1 MSAKCREET
10 YVPICLDGGDEVNV
24 MLTIVVVVSVVAAIA
39 VSGFFLVGPKRIWSL
54 FGPPD
59 LGPVAFETLVRR
71 TTPND
76 ALACPPNFCKATSDL
91 VPPLFGVDL
100 AALRLAVAKL
110 IASEKRTVLTET
122 DDTALTERYIQRS
135 ALMQFPDTIVVRYI
149 GQPEGRS
156 TLAIYSRS
164 QLGESDLGVNL
175 ARLERWLGKLR
186 QLLPVVQ

>member
-1 MSAKCREET
+1 
-10 YVPICLDGGDEVNV
+10 VGGDQVKV
-24 MLTIVVVVSVVAAIA
+24 MLTIFAVVAVVAVITVSV
-39 VSGFFLVGPKRIWSL
+39 FFLVGPERIWSF

-76 ALACPPNFCKATSDL
+76 ALACPPNFCKARSNL
-91 VPPLFGVDL
+91 VPPLFGVDV
-100 AALRLAVAKL
+100 AALRVAMAKL
-110 IASEKRTVLTET
+110 IASEQRIALIET
-122 DDTALTERYIQRS
+122 NDTALTERYIQRS

-149 GQPEGRS
+149 EQPEGRS

-164 QLGESDLGVNL
+164 QLGHSDLGVNL